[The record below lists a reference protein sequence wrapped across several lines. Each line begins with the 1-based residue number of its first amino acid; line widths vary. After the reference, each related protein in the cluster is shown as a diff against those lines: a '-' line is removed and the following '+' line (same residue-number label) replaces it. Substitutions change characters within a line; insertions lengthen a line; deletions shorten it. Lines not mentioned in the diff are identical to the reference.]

1 MAIMTLL
8 VKGALTAVIAPFI
21 EEARE
26 VALDTA
32 QSAIRSMVA
41 GKMSIDEWANTAIK
55 QVDDVKKRAAEEN
68 NLQYVGGKL
77 KFSISASNPNCVA
90 MSFQLYFQDENNK
103 WHKAEAASDVPAS
116 KFTGDDLNE
125 LKDNGEVVFDVE

>member
-8 VKGALTAVIAPFI
+8 VKSALTAVIAPFV

-26 VALDTA
+26 VALGTA
-32 QSAIRSMVA
+32 QNAIRSMVA

-77 KFSISASNPNCVA
+77 KFSISASNQSCVS

-103 WHKAEAASDVPAS
+103 WHKAEADSDVPAS
-116 KFTGDDLNE
+116 KFTEDDLNE
-125 LKDNGEVVFDVE
+125 LKNNGEVVFDVE